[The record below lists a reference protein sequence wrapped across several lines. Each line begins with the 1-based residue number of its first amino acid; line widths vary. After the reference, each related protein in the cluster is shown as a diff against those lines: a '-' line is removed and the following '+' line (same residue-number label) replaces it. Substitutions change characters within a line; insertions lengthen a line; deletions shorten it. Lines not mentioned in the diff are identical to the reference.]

1 MKETMVKQETKREAL
16 DDKKVKVKVEGER
29 AGVSAVQGVG
39 VGRPLVQHDAGVE
52 EREISR
58 LVMSDFFQMTLFTNN
73 SILIQIDSEKVQS
86 Y

>member
-39 VGRPLVQHDAGVE
+39 VGTPLARHGSSGE

>member
-1 MKETMVKQETKREAL
+1 MGT
-16 DDKKVKVKVEGER
+16 
-29 AGVSAVQGVG
+29 
-39 VGRPLVQHDAGVE
+39 PLARHGASGE